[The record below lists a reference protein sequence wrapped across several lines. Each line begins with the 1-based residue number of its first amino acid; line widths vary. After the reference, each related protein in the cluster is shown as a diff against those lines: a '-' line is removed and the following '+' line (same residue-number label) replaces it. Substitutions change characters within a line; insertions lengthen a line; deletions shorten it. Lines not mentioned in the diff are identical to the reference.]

1 MDEPSVT
8 VVILSCD
15 RPGWLRLSLASALDQ
30 RVAALVLVS
39 DDSQSDEVRAVAV
52 AVDAGDRVTYRRGPR
67 QGQLAN
73 LVSAVPFVTTRWT
86 IVLHDDDLLDP
97 QCVERL
103 LRAAGDDDGPCRIV
117 TADSSYI
124 NAEGQPIPPSNSAN
138 EHRAARFRSGINRL
152 SFNARCHELLVEGVV
167 SPFLATLLPTSVLQ
181 GWRPDPRV
189 GSVLDLSLL
198 VTLARQ
204 VELIIYEPLELVH
217 YRIHSDSVASSYADL
232 EPLLYVIDSILE
244 DATFRSV
251 WPALLH
257 RRRDALARQAR
268 VWVAAGRW
276 RDARALLIGRRAE
289 LSPGFLGPSLL
300 LTLPILRSAYGRR
313 IRRANPRF
321 GVATR

>member
-8 VVILSCD
+8 VIILSCD
-15 RPGWLRLSLASALDQ
+15 RPDWLRLSLASALDQ
-30 RVAALVLVS
+30 RVTALVLVS
-39 DDSQSDEVRAVAV
+39 DDSNSDEVRAIAT
-52 AVDAGDRVTYRRGPR
+52 DADDRVTYRRGPR

-73 LVSAVPFVTTRWT
+73 LVSAIPFVTTRWT
-86 IVLHDDDLLDP
+86 IVLHDDDLLDS

-103 LRAAGDDDGPCRIV
+103 LRAAGDVDRPCRIV
-117 TADSSYI
+117 TADSSCI
-124 NAEGQPIPPSNSAN
+124 NAEGEPIRSYSSAN
-138 EHRAARFRSGINRL
+138 EHRAARFQSGINRL
-152 SFNARCHELLVEGVV
+152 SFDARCHELLVEGVV

-181 GWRPDPRV
+181 AWRPDPRV

-198 VTLARQ
+198 VTLAHE
-204 VELIIYEPLELVH
+204 VELIIYQPFDLVR
-217 YRIHSDSVASSYADL
+217 YRVHSNSVASGFADL

-257 RRRDALARQAR
+257 RRRDAVARQSR

-313 IRRANPRF
+313 IRRANLRF
-321 GVATR
+321 GVATH